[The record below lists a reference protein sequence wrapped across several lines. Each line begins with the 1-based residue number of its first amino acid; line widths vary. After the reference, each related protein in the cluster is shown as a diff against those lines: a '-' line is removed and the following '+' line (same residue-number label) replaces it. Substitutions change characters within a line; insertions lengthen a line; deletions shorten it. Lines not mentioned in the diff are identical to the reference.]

1 MKKWTR
7 TSEIRI
13 AHIMQMMRELRFV
26 RGDTYKALALEWDL
40 SERQARK
47 LTAEASKRVLA
58 EVTDPERV
66 RPLLAETLAQA
77 IRKAM
82 LASEFNS
89 VAQLARVYAEILGIK
104 AAAQTLVTVTPG
116 ERTPA
121 DARRI
126 VEGLFGSGAMPAP
139 TPTPTAEEKH

>member
-13 AHIMQMMRELRFV
+13 AQVMQMMRELTFK
-26 RGDTYKALALEWDL
+26 RGETYKALAIEWNVGPD
-40 SERQARK
+40 RARK
-47 LTAEASKRVLA
+47 ITAEASKRVLA
-58 EVTDPERV
+58 EVTDPEKV
-66 RPLLAETLAQA
+66 KPLLAETLAEA

-82 LASEFNS
+82 VANEFNS
-89 VAQLARVYAEILGIK
+89 VAQLARVYAEIMGIK

-126 VEGLFGSGAMPAP
+126 VEQLFGSGAMPAP
-139 TPTPTAEEKH
+139 TAEGEKN

>member
-1 MKKWTR
+1 MKKWNR

-13 AHIMQMMRELRFV
+13 AHIMGMMRELTFV
-26 RGDTYKALALEWDL
+26 RGTTYKQLAVEWNLGPD
-40 SERQARK
+40 RVRK

-58 EVTDPERV
+58 EVTDPEKV
-66 RPLLAETLAQA
+66 KPLLAETLAQA
-77 IRKAM
+77 IQKAM
-82 LASEFNS
+82 VAGEFNS

-116 ERTPA
+116 EKTPA

-126 VEGLFGSGAMPAP
+126 IESLFGSGAMPAP
-139 TPTPTAEEKH
+139 STTKKEEEPS